1 MGRFFLNKTK
11 FETLINMN
19 TNKQLNK
26 GNKMKKAIVIRQ
38 EEEKT
43 TVVQIL
49 GGLMIGFAVI
59 DFAASFAGYNLTP
72 FLGSASRFSP
82 IVFGLIGSA
91 LLNSNSK

>member
-1 MGRFFLNKTK
+1 MNK
-11 FETLINMN
+11 
-19 TNKQLNK
+19 NKQLTK
-26 GNKMKKAIVIRQ
+26 GNKMKKAIVIR

-43 TVVQIL
+43 SFTQIL

-91 LLNSNSK
+91 LLNSKSN

>member
-1 MGRFFLNKTK
+1 
-11 FETLINMN
+11 MN

-26 GNKMKKAIVIRQ
+26 GNTMKKAMVIR

-43 TVVQIL
+43 SVTQIL
-49 GGLMIGFAVI
+49 GGLMIGFAAI
-59 DFAASFAGYNLTP
+59 DFIASFAGYNLTP

>member
-1 MGRFFLNKTK
+1 MK
-11 FETLINMN
+11 
-19 TNKQLNK
+19 TNKQTTK

-43 TVVQIL
+43 TIVQIL

-72 FLGSASRFSP
+72 F

>member
-1 MGRFFLNKTK
+1 
-11 FETLINMN
+11 MN

-26 GNKMKKAIVIRQ
+26 GNTMKKTIAIRQ
-38 EEEKT
+38 EEEEKT
-43 TVVQIL
+43 IIVQIL

>member
-1 MGRFFLNKTK
+1 
-11 FETLINMN
+11 MN
-19 TNKQLNK
+19 TNKQLTK
-26 GNKMKKAIVIRQ
+26 GNTMKKAMVIR

-43 TVVQIL
+43 SVTQIL
-49 GGLMIGFAVI
+49 GGLMIGFAAI
-59 DFAASFAGYNLTP
+59 DFIASFAGYNLTP

>member
-1 MGRFFLNKTK
+1 
-11 FETLINMN
+11 
-19 TNKQLNK
+19 
-26 GNKMKKAIVIRQ
+26 MKKAIVIRK
-38 EEEKT
+38 EEKT
-43 TVVQIL
+43 SFTQIL

-91 LLNSNSK
+91 LLNSKSN

>member
-1 MGRFFLNKTK
+1 
-11 FETLINMN
+11 MN

-26 GNKMKKAIVIRQ
+26 GNTMKKAMIIR

-43 TVVQIL
+43 SVTQII
-49 GGLMIGFAVI
+49 GGLMIGFAAI
-59 DFAASFAGYNLTP
+59 DFIASFAGVNLTP

>member
-1 MGRFFLNKTK
+1 
-11 FETLINMN
+11 MN
-19 TNKQLNK
+19 NKQLTK
-26 GNKMKKAIVIRQ
+26 GTNMKKAMIIR

-43 TVVQIL
+43 SFTQIL

-91 LLNSNSK
+91 LLNSKSN

>member
-1 MGRFFLNKTK
+1 
-11 FETLINMN
+11 MN

-26 GNKMKKAIVIRQ
+26 GNNMKKAIVIRR

-43 TVVQIL
+43 SFIKIL

-59 DFAASFAGYNLTP
+59 DFAASYAGINLTP

-82 IVFGLIGSA
+82 IAFGLIGSA
-91 LLNSNSK
+91 LLNSK

>member
-1 MGRFFLNKTK
+1 
-11 FETLINMN
+11 
-19 TNKQLNK
+19 
-26 GNKMKKAIVIRQ
+26 MKKAIVIR

-43 TVVQIL
+43 SFTQIL

-91 LLNSNSK
+91 LLNSKSN

>member
-1 MGRFFLNKTK
+1 
-11 FETLINMN
+11 MN
-19 TNKQLNK
+19 TNKQLTK
-26 GNKMKKAIVIRQ
+26 GNKMKKAIVIRK
-38 EEEKT
+38 EEKT
-43 TVVQIL
+43 SFTQIL

-91 LLNSNSK
+91 LLNSKSN